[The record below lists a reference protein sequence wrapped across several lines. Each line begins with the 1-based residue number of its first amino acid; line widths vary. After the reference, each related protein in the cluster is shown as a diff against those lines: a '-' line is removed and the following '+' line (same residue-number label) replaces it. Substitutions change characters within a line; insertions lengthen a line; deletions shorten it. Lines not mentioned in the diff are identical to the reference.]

1 MNNIKYLASVS
12 LLVFFL
18 LPVAWGQDPD
28 VFESTR
34 ALADQGYA
42 NAQTSLGFMYG
53 NGEGVAENDTEA
65 VKWFRLAA
73 DQGVALAQY
82 ALGLMY
88 DNGRGV
94 AQNDVM
100 AYVWWS
106 VSAAQGYEDAR
117 KNRDIVSKKLTAQQ
131 RAKGQE
137 IATRCF
143 ESGFKDCK

>member
-1 MNNIKYLASVS
+1 MAQLIVHPPTPMYRAA
-12 LLVFFL
+12 LV
-18 LPVAWGQDPD
+18 VTW
-28 VFESTR
+28 
-34 ALADQGYA
+34 
-42 NAQTSLGFMYG
+42 
-53 NGEGVAENDTEA
+53 GVAENDTEA
-65 VKWFRLAA
+65 VKWYRLAA

-88 DNGRGV
+88 ANGRGV

>member
-1 MNNIKYLASVS
+1 MYRAA
-12 LLVFFL
+12 LV
-18 LPVAWGQDPD
+18 VTW
-28 VFESTR
+28 
-34 ALADQGYA
+34 
-42 NAQTSLGFMYG
+42 
-53 NGEGVAENDTEA
+53 GVAENDTEA
-65 VKWFRLAA
+65 VKWYRLAA

-88 DNGRGV
+88 ANGRGV

>member
-1 MNNIKYLASVS
+1 MKYLASVS

-18 LPVAWGQDPD
+18 LPVAWGQTPD
-28 VFESTR
+28 FESTR
-34 ALADQGYA
+34 TLADQGDVS
-42 NAQTSLGFMYG
+42 AQFSLGFMY
-53 NGEGVAENDTEA
+53 
-65 VKWFRLAA
+65 
-73 DQGVALAQY
+73 
-82 ALGLMY
+82 
-88 DNGRGV
+88 DNGMGV

-106 VSAAQGYEDAR
+106 VSAAQGDEDAR